1 MKANWRHLVA
11 TATLPPLLL
20 LAQPLAAQSP
30 SADETPPQRVV
41 DEIAAAIDGQARG
54 LATPGETRRRRIVEE
69 ALGGGRE
76 IVAWTLRQAALRSL
90 EAQQRLTLG
99 RLSVDQARETLAEA
113 EAVFAPTFSVAVSYD
128 LLTNHHRSRDGFVN
142 RKNFQPTDQAIP
154 TNPGRTDPQVTAIA
168 FRPQDEEF
176 DSPEIVEASLDDTT
190 GPTQSRFY
198 TVGVDQVLPWGGVFG
213 VSNVTTD
220 RDVFYKT
227 GHKYDAPFSS
237 TLSFNFISS
246 LPYLKGFGADGPD
259 NSGIRAAKLSAGR
272 QFASFRSLLDQ
283 VLLGVEGSYWD
294 LVQALED
301 LHLADRNRRLVARQ
315 TERSRRLFQRGYVTN
330 LGLAQMAAEL
340 ASARVR
346 VQTARQRYLDA
357 SYGLQAQVE
366 NSAVGRPGDRLIVP
380 YGYSALLRQVLE
392 PDLEAAL
399 ALLASRPAAMQV
411 ARFDVGLAR
420 NSVAFA
426 ENQLRPDAIFSY
438 SRSNAQDGSEYGY
451 RRYKDS
457 VGMAMHPDTVS
468 ESYTLSYSRPLA
480 NRAALA
486 SARGARLGF
495 NSSLLS
501 QRQTLFGLRRQVLD
515 GATTIISG
523 RKRIQALSASLEAMR
538 QAFDFLAS
546 RRERGLVSEDE
557 IILTTRRLLDTE
569 AGLLAGRIATKKAE
583 ASYLA
588 AQGVLARD
596 FALRTAATAFERLRL
611 ATLGRHGQLAYF
623 SGREDER

>member
-11 TATLPPLLL
+11 TATLPTLLL

-69 ALGGGRE
+69 ALGRGRKV
-76 IVAWTLRQAALRSL
+76 VAWTLRQAALRSL
-90 EAQQRLTLG
+90 EAQQRLALG
-99 RLSVDQARETLAEA
+99 RLSVDQARESLAEA

-128 LLTNHHRSRDGFVN
+128 RLTNHHRSRDGFVN
-142 RKNFQPTDQAIP
+142 RKNFQPTDQSVP
-154 TNPGRTDPQVTAIA
+154 TNPNRTDPQVTAIA

-176 DSPEIVEASLDDTT
+176 DSPEIVEASLDDTN

-198 TVGVDQVLPWGGVFG
+198 TVGVDQVLPWGGIFG

-227 GHKYDAPFSS
+227 GHKYDGPFSS
-237 TLSFNFISS
+237 TLSFNFASS
-246 LPYLKGFGADGPD
+246 LPTLKGFGADGPD
-259 NSGIRAAKLSAGR
+259 NSGIRAARLSAGR

-283 VLLGVEGSYWD
+283 VLLSVEGSYWD

-301 LHLADRNRRLVARQ
+301 LHLADRNRDLVAEQ

-330 LGLAQMAAEL
+330 LGLAQMEAEL

-346 VQTARQRYLDA
+346 VQTARQQYLDA

-366 NSAVGRPGDRLIVP
+366 NSTIGSSDRLIVP
-380 YGYSALLRQVLE
+380 YGYSALLQDILD
-392 PDLEAAL
+392 PDLEGAL
-399 ALLASRPAAMQV
+399 ARLPTEPAAIQV
-411 ARFDVGLAR
+411 AQFDVRIAR
-420 NSVAFA
+420 NSAAFA
-426 ENQLRPDAIFSY
+426 ENQARPDATFSY

-468 ESYTLSYSRPLA
+468 ESYSLSYRRPLA

-486 SARGARLGF
+486 SARSARLGL
-495 NSSLLS
+495 NSSVLS
-501 QRQTLFGLRRQVLD
+501 ERQTLFDLRRRTLD
-515 GATTIISG
+515 GGTSIISG
-523 RKRIQALSASLEAMR
+523 KKRIAALEASLEAVR
-538 QAFDFLAS
+538 QAFEFLAS

-557 IILTTRRLLDTE
+557 IILTTRQLLNTE
-569 AGLLAGRIATKKAE
+569 ANLLASRIGTKKAE

-588 AQGVLARD
+588 ALGLLARD
-596 FALRTAATAFERLRL
+596 FALRTAATDFERLRL
-611 ATLGRHGQLAYF
+611 ATLQRHGQLAYF
-623 SGREDER
+623 SGPEER